1 MLKDQD
7 SSLKKGHM
15 IQGKITKH
23 VVININKKTKLFQQE
38 SNQPPT
44 RDNIFIFRQS
54 LKSPQHQDI

>member
-1 MLKDQD
+1 MCWKTR
-7 SSLKKGHM
+7 